1 MKASISRL
9 ASMFKAYAPMGQQ
22 NRPVALAFALAAAF
36 LFSAVP
42 IEAMA
47 QSMSMPFIEGVGCQV
62 AMWMKGPLAIL
73 IFIVV
78 CIATLVIGLI
88 TKMDWGRMISVAIVF
103 GIIQGLVS
111 ILLSTGTIQLP
122 SCLS

>member
-1 MKASISRL
+1 
-9 ASMFKAYAPMGQQ
+9 MGQQ

-36 LFSAVP
+36 LLSAVP